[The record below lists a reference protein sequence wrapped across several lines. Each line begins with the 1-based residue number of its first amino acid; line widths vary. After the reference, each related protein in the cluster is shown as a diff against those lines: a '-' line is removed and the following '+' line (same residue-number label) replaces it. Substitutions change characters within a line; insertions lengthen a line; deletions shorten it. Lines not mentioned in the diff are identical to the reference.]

1 MMISNFI
8 SNFLYSYETTSFSTP
23 FERWDHFQPP
33 DYVDIKGMI
42 QQYSLRRYAFLQ
54 LRSFKLGQGTGR
66 KRQKQDQSLAL
77 RD

>member
-33 DYVDIKGMI
+33 DYVDTKGMI
-42 QQYSLRRYAFLQ
+42 Q
-54 LRSFKLGQGTGR
+54 
-66 KRQKQDQSLAL
+66 
-77 RD
+77 